1 VSNAFQLASPWIFKL
16 AVDDLKRGVNQSA
29 LAVFAGLLILMAV
42 AGGIA
47 RYIMRRRMIGVSR
60 EIEYELR
67 RDFFRHLTNL
77 SFSYYNRTSTGDL
90 MARATN
96 DLNAVRMVVGP
107 GIMYSANTVITL
119 AAALTLMLILS
130 WPLTC
135 IALLPMPLISI
146 FMYRYGRIIHRRF
159 ENVQARFS
167 DLNTR
172 AQEVLSGIRVVKSYV
187 QEPAVSREFETDNH
201 AYLEANMSLV
211 RVNGL
216 FHPTIGFLAGLG
228 TMLVLGFGGW
238 LVIQD
243 RITLGTFVAFNAYLT
258 MLIWPMIALGW
269 VVAIFQRGAASMK
282 RINEVMGEEPEIVAP
297 PAPAAAPPGPGRLVF
312 EDVHFAYATR
322 PDIPVLSGIDLA
334 VEPGE
339 TVAVVGR
346 TGSGKT
352 TLINLIP
359 RVFDPTRGRVLL
371 DGRDLREIPIADLR
385 RAVGCVPQETFLFS
399 RTVSGNIALGRPGAE
414 EEEIRRVAELA
425 HLAGDVEEFPDRY
438 ETMVG
443 ERGVTL
449 SGGQKQRTAI
459 ARALL
464 RDPTILVLDDAL
476 SSVDTR
482 TEEAILTGLRGFMRD
497 RTTVL
502 VAHRVSTIQLA
513 DRIVVLDGG
522 RIVEEGNHRELL
534 AEGGIY
540 AEIVRMQQLEE
551 ELETA
556 L

>member
-1 VSNAFQLASPWIFKL
+1 
-16 AVDDLKRGVNQSA
+16 
-29 LAVFAGLLILMAV
+29 M
-42 AGGIA
+42 
-47 RYIMRRRMIGVSR
+47 
-60 EIEYELR
+60 
-67 RDFFRHLTNL
+67 
-77 SFSYYNRTSTGDL
+77 
-90 MARATN
+90 
-96 DLNAVRMVVGP
+96 
-107 GIMYSANTVITL
+107 
-119 AAALTLMLILS
+119 
-130 WPLTC
+130 
-135 IALLPMPLISI
+135 

-159 ENVQARFS
+159 EDVQARFS
-167 DLNTR
+167 DLSTR
-172 AQEVLSGIRVVKSYV
+172 AQEVLSGIRVVKAYV
-187 QEPAVSREFETDNH
+187 QEPAVAEQFEGDNLD
-201 AYLEANMSLV
+201 YLEANMSLV
-211 RVNGL
+211 RINGL

-238 LVIQD
+238 LVIQG

-282 RINEVMGEEPEIVAP
+282 RVNQVMEEEPGISAP
-297 PAPAAAPPGPGRLVF
+297 VPGPSAPPPGPGRIEF
-312 EDVHFAYATR
+312 QDVHFAYATR
-322 PDIPVLSGIDLA
+322 PDIPVLSGIDLV

-359 RVFDPTRGRVLL
+359 RIFDPTRGRVLL
-371 DGRDLREIPIADLR
+371 DGRDLRGIPLSELR
-385 RAVGCVPQETFLFS
+385 GAVGYVPQETFLFS
-399 RTVSGNIALGRPGAE
+399 RTVAGNITLGRPDAK
-414 EEEIRRVAELA
+414 EEEIHRMAELA
-425 HLAGDVEEFPDRY
+425 YLAQEVIDFPERY

-464 RDPTILVLDDAL
+464 RDPRVLILDDAL

-482 TEEAILTGLRGFMRD
+482 TEEAILVGLRGFMKD

-502 VAHRVSTIQLA
+502 VAHRVSTIKLA
-513 DRIVVLDGG
+513 DRIVVLDAG
-522 RIVEEGNHRELL
+522 RILEEGNHDQLL
-534 AEGGIY
+534 AAGGVY

-551 ELETA
+551 ELEAA